1 MRGYMF
7 WVAFVA
13 SLGGLL
19 FGFDTAVISGAENA
33 IQQIYGLNNFWHGFT
48 IATALIGTIIGAF
61 VCGKPAQ
68 KYGRLV
74 SLKVIGALYL
84 ISAVGSAAV
93 VNWYAFMIF
102 RFVGGLAVGASSV
115 IGPMYIAEISPSSW
129 RGRFVAF
136 FQFNIVLGIVCAYFS
151 NYFIAGMPNDWQW
164 MLGSESVPALLF
176 TVLLF
181 TVPES
186 PRWLVSQGQEEKAAA
201 IFVRTGEGDV
211 EGEMAAI
218 KESFRTEAGIKKE
231 RLFQKKFTK
240 PILIAFLIATLNQLS
255 GINAILYYAP
265 RLLEMSG
272 VFRDGAMLQSVIVG
286 LTNLTFTMLGMALI
300 DKLGRRTLIAIGAVG
315 MVVAQAMVARGF
327 YLNEFEGYTLLICIC
342 AYVACFALSLGATIW
357 VVIAEVFPNSV
368 RSDGQVLGSM
378 THWVW
383 SALLTWFFPLC
394 LFIGGEYIF
403 AFFSIIAALSLI
415 FAWWLP
421 ETKGKSLEQ
430 IQKELVKEDAP
441 APSVYNL
448 KGGNLT
454 MTVTDYGARVLSL
467 MVPDKDG
474 KLADVCVG
482 YETLNEYVECK
493 GERFFGAA
501 VGRLANRLGGAGF
514 TLDGKE
520 YHLSAND
527 NGNTL
532 HGGHIGVDRLIWKV
546 EEHTENSITFSLVD
560 PAGND
565 GWPGNLR
572 IWMKYTL
579 TPEDEFKVEYKAD
592 TDAPTLVNLSHHTFF
607 NLTGDASKSIL
618 DHELTINADRYIPI
632 DEKLIPT
639 GEVASVEGTAF
650 DFRTPKAIGK
660 DIGSAETQLNNGNG
674 YDHNWCLGGDGV
686 RKAASLYEP
695 VSGRRMDVLTDQCG
709 VQFYSGNFFDGSYA
723 GKNGKVIGYRCA
735 LALETQKWPDAIHH
749 EGFPDTVLRPGET
762 YEHVCVYRFYV

>member
-1 MRGYMF
+1 MF
-7 WVAFVA
+7 WIAFVA

-68 KYGRLV
+68 KYGRLI
-74 SLKVIGALYL
+74 SLKVIGVLYL

-102 RFVGGLAVGASSV
+102 RFLGGLAVGASSV
-115 IGPMYIAEISPSSW
+115 IGPMYIAEISPSAW

-151 NYFIAGMPNDWQW
+151 NYFIAGLPNDWQW

-467 MVPDKDG
+467 MVPDKEG

-546 EEHTENSITFSLVD
+546 EEHAENSITFSLVD

-618 DHELTINADRYIPI
+618 DHELAINADRYIPI

-660 DIGSAETQLNNGNG
+660 DIGSAETQLDNGNG